1 MNQTSDK
8 ERLLQLSAPACAPN
22 NAISEFTRTKHN
34 QASIEQFN
42 NFVQFVLHLNI
53 RQTTTKRSLR
63 GIAVKEFLLHQW
75 FEAGR
80 SVSINQIRRSVPLD
94 AKQIDRLLAYFYRC
108 DTYKL
113 RDRELL
119 PTASYIKKVQ
129 RTLVVSGSAFK
140 TTTDDFGLR
149 VTLPIFSVVA
159 KFTRILMPLEEHLSG
174 LYLRAEI
181 ILWQSLLQDPR
192 HCLSSQDIS
201 ERALIPKST
210 LSTLL
215 ESARALDLLVQQSDP
230 NDSRVVRWRL
240 NPQHPTFPLKEQE
253 IIQAF
258 FSASPR

>member
-1 MNQTSDK
+1 MNQTSAK

-22 NAISEFTRTKHN
+22 NAIFDITRAKPN
-34 QASIEQFN
+34 QAGIEQFN

-53 RQTTTKRSLR
+53 RQKTTKRSLR
-63 GIAVKEFLLHQW
+63 GIALKNFLLHQW

-80 SVSINQIRRSVPLD
+80 SVSIKEIKRSVLLEK
-94 AKQIDRLLAYFYRC
+94 KQIDRLLAYFYRC

-113 RDRELL
+113 RGGELL
-119 PTASYIKKVQ
+119 PTASYIKKIE
-129 RTLVVSGSAFK
+129 RTLVVSESAFK

-149 VTLPIFSVVA
+149 VTLPIFSVIA
-159 KFTRILMPLEEHLSG
+159 RFTNILMPLEGHLSG

-181 ILWQSLLQDPR
+181 ILWQSLLQQPR

-215 ESARALDLLVQQSDP
+215 ESARALDLLVQQPDP
-230 NDSRVVRWRL
+230 NDARVVRWRL
-240 NPQHPTFPLKEQE
+240 NPQHTTFLLKEQE
-253 IIQAF
+253 IIQSF